1 MTYNVFGGTLNLT
14 PLNSTVS
21 KVWFWHDLVRNAVC
35 PPHSWTIFTFLYHK
49 VAKWGCWR
57 RDAAQ
62 YPCSWRLLGCWAL
75 HSAVHLS
82 GQWCMLYGMFVNCEH
97 VILQKYKPLVWEF
110 HQIYNLDAVL
120 DKDELQKVRGQGND
134 ENSYDRKS
142 SVQKVHLFDEGGR
155 WFAVRDHLVVV
166 GCLWNDSIK
175 CWRWFQFQ
183 LI

>member
-1 MTYNVFGGTLNLT
+1 MTYNVFGHGGTLNLT

-62 YPCSWRLLGCWAL
+62 YLCSWRLLGCWAL
-75 HSAVHLS
+75 HSAVHF
-82 GQWCMLYGMFVNCEH
+82 QWSVVHTDIRNVCEH

-110 HQIYNLDAVL
+110 HQIYNLDAVWTKM
-120 DKDELQKVRGQGND
+120 DFKRSEVKVTTRTVMI
-134 ENSYDRKS
+134 ENHQFKKCTYSMKAGD
-142 SVQKVHLFDEGGR
+142 
-155 WFAVRDHLVVV
+155 
-166 GCLWNDSIK
+166 DSLSETI
-175 CWRWFQFQ
+175 
-183 LI
+183 